1 MLQNFMVECFS
12 VAAVNNYELQERLK
26 QLAKEIVTAPGEKDA
41 SKLFITQSKKLIP
54 QYNYTGEEPPE
65 GYLKTALRTAVTSAY
80 HGNMWG
86 NIQEA
91 GIYNALQYKT
101 MMDDNVREE
110 HQRLEGRIYFL
121 SDPIWSEIYPP
132 NGWNCRCY
140 VRPMTAEDIQGKK
153 IETPE
158 IPGSEGYKQT
168 IKDSG
173 VDKQFRRNS
182 GETKSIWGKWLT
194 EKLSDKNYEEIANR
208 MKGEINKVPPAEILL
223 KQLNSNAVEFI
234 EPLSA
239 ATPKELKAILGD
251 KVTTPIGEFVFGND
265 FYNKIFRRERTELTG
280 LILPTLEN
288 PEIIFVDKVNATLFL
303 KAFENKDGVTN
314 YAGILK
320 VPNGKSGE
328 IVISFYEKE
337 NLRTAL
343 ESGKLLIYSAAAQP
357 AGSGLHGK
365 ELASMPG
372 QLKTNIKSKNS
383 KVNVENPQEIWGR
396 TLPPKYKGE
405 EYLSVIRKIY
415 YGVDGVNYTDNNGS
429 TMLTGVYS
437 DINNIRRGVLLNA
450 K

>member
-1 MLQNFMVECFS
+1 M
-12 VAAVNNYELQERLK
+12 
-26 QLAKEIVTAPGEKDA
+26 
-41 SKLFITQSKKLIP
+41 
-54 QYNYTGEEPPE
+54 
-65 GYLKTALRTAVTSAY
+65 
-80 HGNMWG
+80 
-86 NIQEA
+86 
-91 GIYNALQYKT
+91 
-101 MMDDNVREE
+101 
-110 HQRLEGRIYFL
+110 
-121 SDPIWSEIYPP
+121 
-132 NGWNCRCY
+132 
-140 VRPMTAEDIQGKK
+140 
-153 IETPE
+153 
-158 IPGSEGYKQT
+158 
-168 IKDSG
+168 
-173 VDKQFRRNS
+173 
-182 GETKSIWGKWLT
+182 
-194 EKLSDKNYEEIANR
+194 
-208 MKGEINKVPPAEILL
+208 
-223 KQLNSNAVEFI
+223 
-234 EPLSA
+234 
-239 ATPKELKAILGD
+239 
-251 KVTTPIGEFVFGND
+251 
-265 FYNKIFRRERTELTG
+265 
-280 LILPTLEN
+280 EN

>member
-194 EKLSDKNYEEIANR
+194 EKLSDKNY
-208 MKGEINKVPPAEILL
+208 
-223 KQLNSNAVEFI
+223 
-234 EPLSA
+234 
-239 ATPKELKAILGD
+239 
-251 KVTTPIGEFVFGND
+251 
-265 FYNKIFRRERTELTG
+265 
-280 LILPTLEN
+280 
-288 PEIIFVDKVNATLFL
+288 
-303 KAFENKDGVTN
+303 
-314 YAGILK
+314 
-320 VPNGKSGE
+320 
-328 IVISFYEKE
+328 
-337 NLRTAL
+337 
-343 ESGKLLIYSAAAQP
+343 
-357 AGSGLHGK
+357 
-365 ELASMPG
+365 
-372 QLKTNIKSKNS
+372 
-383 KVNVENPQEIWGR
+383 
-396 TLPPKYKGE
+396 
-405 EYLSVIRKIY
+405 
-415 YGVDGVNYTDNNGS
+415 
-429 TMLTGVYS
+429 
-437 DINNIRRGVLLNA
+437 
-450 K
+450 